1 MTTTNHEERRRPSP
15 HSNTRRRDMFRAGT
29 VVFAVAVAWFAF
41 TPATGAESGLPW
53 DKANH
58 AVAFLTWTLLAG
70 CGWPRAGVARIA
82 VAMLGLGIGI
92 ELIQGLPAIGRD
104 ADVWDV
110 VADMVG
116 FAMGWGALVGLAL
129 RRRLGL
135 TG

>member
-1 MTTTNHEERRRPSP
+1 MNTTNHEERRPSP
-15 HSNTRRRDMFRAGT
+15 QSNTRRRDMFRTGT
-29 VVFAVAVAWFAF
+29 VVFAFAVAWFAF
-41 TPATGAESGLPW
+41 TPATGVESGLPW

-82 VAMLGLGIGI
+82 AVMLGLGIAI
-92 ELIQGLPAIGRD
+92 ELIQWLPAIGRD

-116 FAMGWGALVGLAL
+116 FAMGWGVLAGLAL